1 MLSAG
6 DQPGT
11 WTQSYVLANL
21 FSTWHQMVSFELP
34 HIFAIWTEQCKRE
47 YNYRSFFFKLNTT
60 AHPLDELDWCFCWT
74 EGNIVLLPLD
84 VTGKKCLPVE
94 NCLWASQDQRKH
106 PLNSWKK
113 NGQVWQ
119 VSGCAAPLIRLVFTF
134 VTCVFLILRKTGSFS
149 WCLST

>member
-1 MLSAG
+1 MFSAG

-60 AHPLDELDWCFCWT
+60 AHPLDELDWYFCWT
-74 EGNIVLLPLD
+74 EGNIVLAFASRCNWQEMPTSRKLSVGFTSPKETSIEFMKEKWSG
-84 VTGKKCLPVE
+84 VTGLWMCCSTYQTGVYFCYLCL
-94 NCLWASQDQRKH
+94 SYF
-106 PLNSWKK
+106 KK
-113 NGQVWQ
+113 NW
-119 VSGCAAPLIRLVFTF
+119 F
-134 VTCVFLILRKTGSFS
+134 ILMMP
-149 WCLST
+149 